1 MQIISHRKLYLPA
14 YIILGVV
21 LIMLVFISV
30 STYRNFH
37 RQRRNAQEIV
47 QRQGL
52 ALIQALA
59 VGARYGGEA
68 DRRSAG
74 DLDHLIINFAQI
86 QDIAFLYILD
96 AHGTVIYGTGSR
108 PTPGDSSHPGRP
120 DTRAIWGRIKNS
132 EERLGRKLL
141 VRSVGGIAGGGSQ
154 LTEFAVTLIN
164 LFDDLNRRVEQQSD
178 ALFHAAC
185 QGHSR
190 SMERT

>member
-1 MQIISHRKLYLPA
+1 MSKRTWRLHVRSKVWLVDDEER
-14 YIILGVV
+14 VV
-21 LIMLVFISV
+21 LGLGRVKMLQAI
-30 STYRNFH
+30 
-37 RQRRNAQEIV
+37 QRLGSINA
-47 QRQGL
+47 
-52 ALIQALA
+52 AAK
-59 VGARYGGEA
+59 
-68 DRRSAG
+68 
-74 DLDHLIINFAQI
+74 DLKM
-86 QDIAFLYILD
+86 
-96 AHGTVIYGTGSR
+96 S
-108 PTPGDSSHPGRP
+108 
-120 DTRAIWGRIKNS
+120 TRAIWGRIKNS